1 MLLVVIYLRNL
12 LLWLFVIQMVRGY
25 SMEVLVTEMEY
36 IYLMTVSVSVIIY
49 LLSNHRT
56 TLSTLVQ

>member
-1 MLLVVIYLRNL
+1 
-12 LLWLFVIQMVRGY
+12 MVRGY